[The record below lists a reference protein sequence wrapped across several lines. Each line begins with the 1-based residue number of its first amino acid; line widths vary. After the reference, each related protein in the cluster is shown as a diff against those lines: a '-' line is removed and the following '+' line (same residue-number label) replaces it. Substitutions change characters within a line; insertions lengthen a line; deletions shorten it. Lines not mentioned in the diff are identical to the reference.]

1 MAEDKKKQKITNR
14 LRLKYRLVIMD
25 DDTFQEKLS
34 FILAPLNVIILFG
47 SIMIFLVVL
56 TIWLVAFTSLR
67 EYIPGYA
74 DVAMR
79 QQVYMNAVRA
89 DSLANELRLRD
100 LYLQNLSNIVS
111 DDIPADSVIEPDTTK
126 SYADIE
132 FSVSKQDSILRAKV
146 EADERFNLQNFG
158 SAAVDRSEMDI
169 ANVFFFS
176 PVSGEITEHFDLN
189 KEHYGVDLVTAPDSP
204 VLAAM
209 EGTVIMSSWTYE
221 TGNVIAVQHAY
232 GLTTFY
238 KHNSVLLKKVGDKV
252 DVGEAIAVVGSTG
265 ELTSG
270 PHLHFEL
277 WHKGRPL
284 NPADYVVF

>member
-1 MAEDKKKQKITNR
+1 MAEDKKKRKITNR

-111 DDIPADSVIEPDTTK
+111 DDIPIDSVIEPDTTK

-146 EADERFNLQNFG
+146 AADERFNLQNFG
-158 SAAVDRSEMDI
+158 NAAVDRSQMDI

-209 EGTVIMSSWTYE
+209 EGTVIMASWTYE
-221 TGNVIAVQHAY
+221 TGNVMAVQHAY

-252 DVGEAIAVVGSTG
+252 DVGEAIAIVGSTG

>member
-1 MAEDKKKQKITNR
+1 
-14 LRLKYRLVIMD
+14 MD

-79 QQVYMNAVRA
+79 QQVYQNAVRA

-111 DDIPADSVIEPDTTK
+111 DDIPIDSVIEPDTTK
-126 SYADIE
+126 SYDDIE

-176 PVSGEITEHFDLN
+176 PVSGEITEHFDLK

-221 TGNVIAVQHAY
+221 TGNVMAVQHAY

-252 DVGEAIAVVGSTG
+252 DVGEAIAIVGSTG